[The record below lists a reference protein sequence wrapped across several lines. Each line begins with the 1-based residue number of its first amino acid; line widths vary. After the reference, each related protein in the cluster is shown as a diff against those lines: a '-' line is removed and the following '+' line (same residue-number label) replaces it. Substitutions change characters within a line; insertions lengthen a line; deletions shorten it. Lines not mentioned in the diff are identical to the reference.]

1 MVIERDAEMKRML
14 LHVTWIHFV
23 ISALVFGL
31 FVVVVLPAQAVAFAS
46 VTSGSGSPDTSLF
59 YTPAQFAAWA
69 LEYGAAGRAHYIRTR
84 FGFDLIWPL
93 VYGAFL
99 YTGIKIGGLRRREWW
114 AVLALIAIFF
124 DYMENLFASVA
135 MGLYPMDVS
144 VIVAVAA
151 VSTLLKWST
160 LSLSGLLLL
169 GGWLTRS
176 VQLLKGRT
184 NIVS

>member
-1 MVIERDAEMKRML
+1 MMKRLL

-31 FVVVVLPAQAVAFAS
+31 FIVVVLPAQAVAFAN

-59 YTPAQFAAWA
+59 YTPSQFYTWA

-93 VYGAFL
+93 VYGAFF
-99 YTGIKIGGLRRREWW
+99 YTGIKVGGLRHREW
-114 AVLALIAIFF
+114 LANLAILTIFF
-124 DYMENLFASVA
+124 DYMENIFASVA

-144 VIVAVAA
+144 VIVYVAA

-160 LSLSGLLLL
+160 LSLSGLMLV
-169 GGWLTRS
+169 GGLLTRS

>member
-1 MVIERDAEMKRML
+1 MMKRLL

-31 FVVVVLPAQAVAFAS
+31 FIVVVLPAQALAFAN

-59 YTPAQFAAWA
+59 YTPSQFYTWA

-93 VYGAFL
+93 VYGAFF
-99 YTGIKIGGLRRREWW
+99 YTGIKVGGLRHREW
-114 AVLALIAIFF
+114 LANMAIITIFF
-124 DYMENLFASVA
+124 DYMENIFASVA

-144 VIVAVAA
+144 VIVYVAA

-160 LSLSGLLLL
+160 LSLSGLMLV
-169 GGWLTRS
+169 GGLLTRS

>member
-1 MVIERDAEMKRML
+1 MMKRLL

-31 FVVVVLPAQAVAFAS
+31 FIVVVLPAQALAFAN

-59 YTPAQFAAWA
+59 YTPSQFYTWA

-84 FGFDLIWPL
+84 VGFDLIWPL
-93 VYGAFL
+93 VYGAFF
-99 YTGIKIGGLRRREWW
+99 YTGIKIGGLRRREW
-114 AVLALIAIFF
+114 LANMAIITIFF
-124 DYMENLFASVA
+124 DYMENIFASVA
-135 MGLYPMDVS
+135 MGLYPMEVS
-144 VIVAVAA
+144 VIVYVAA

-160 LSLSGLLLL
+160 LSLSGLMLV
-169 GGWLTRS
+169 GGLLTRS
-176 VQLLKGRT
+176 VHLLKGRT

>member
-31 FVVVVLPAQAVAFAS
+31 FVVVVLPAQALAFAN

-59 YTPAQFAAWA
+59 YTPSQFYTWA

-93 VYGAFL
+93 VYGAFF
-99 YTGIKIGGLRRREWW
+99 YTGIKVGGLRHREW
-114 AVLALIAIFF
+114 LANVAIITIFF

-144 VIVAVAA
+144 VIVFVAA

-160 LSLSGLLLL
+160 LSVSGSLMIL
-169 GGWLTRS
+169 GWMQS
-176 VQLLKGRT
+176 VIKRWKGTKDVVR
-184 NIVS
+184 

>member
-1 MVIERDAEMKRML
+1 MKRLL

-31 FVVVVLPAQAVAFAS
+31 FIVVVLPAQALAFAN

-59 YTPAQFAAWA
+59 YTPSQFYTWA

-93 VYGAFL
+93 VYGAFF
-99 YTGIKIGGLRRREWW
+99 YTGIKVGGLRHREW
-114 AVLALIAIFF
+114 LANMAIITIFF
-124 DYMENLFASVA
+124 DYMENIFASVA

-144 VIVAVAA
+144 VIVYVAA

-160 LSLSGLLLL
+160 LSLSGLMLV
-169 GGWLTRS
+169 GGLLTRS